1 MREVRAGVWE
11 LSISDAG
18 IRRYQTVHGTR
29 DDAISALGA
38 FAAEINGYHDTVDA
52 LIVAYLKH
60 LEAQGRS
67 PTTIHRY
74 RQLWRHWLSPTLA
87 HIALGRLR
95 PADLEDSLV
104 AMADAGQSPSSTH
117 QAAVL
122 LSGSFAWARRQGILE
137 SNPAYG
143 LRLPDGTR
151 LASPRLR

>member
-1 MREVRAGVWE
+1 MREVRPGVWE

-18 IRRYQTVHGTR
+18 TRRYRTVRGTR

-38 FAAEINGYHDTVDA
+38 FAAEINGHHETVDA

-60 LEAQGRS
+60 LGAQGRS

-87 HIALGRLR
+87 HLPPAALR
-95 PADLEDSLV
+95 PPDLEEPLV
-104 AMADAGQSPSSTH
+104 AMGAAGQSPSSIH

-122 LSGSFAWARRQGILE
+122 LSGCFAWAKRQGTLE
-137 SNPAYG
+137 TKPAYG

-151 LASPRLR
+151 LASPRIR